1 MRRIKFFVFAIIIFF
16 VAEPKT
22 LAENDT
28 DFLYDFL
35 RGSYELVGRWP
46 DSNETYSG
54 KIVLEK
60 DHGNFR
66 VVRLING
73 KKITGI
79 GKIET
84 ATPDKVKV
92 LRIRFKQDEREYEGT
107 YLIGSDLDNYG
118 RLTGYLY
125 LKSGKTK
132 QPGLEAFF
140 ILLDALKN

>member
-1 MRRIKFFVFAIIIFF
+1 VKLLVFIIILLL
-16 VAEPKT
+16 VAEPGT
-22 LAENDT
+22 SAENDT
-28 DFLYDFL
+28 DFLYGFL
-35 RGSYELVGRWP
+35 KGSYELIGRWP
-46 DSNETYSG
+46 DSKETYSG
-54 KIVLEK
+54 KIIFEK
-60 DHGNFR
+60 DRGHFR

-84 ATPDKVKV
+84 VTSDKVKV

-125 LKSGKTK
+125 LKNGKTK
-132 QPGLEAFF
+132 NPGLEAFF
-140 ILLDALKN
+140 IVLDALRK

>member
-1 MRRIKFFVFAIIIFF
+1 MRRIKFFVLAIILLFI
-16 VAEPKT
+16 AETAT

-35 RGSYELVGRWP
+35 KGSYELVGRWP
-46 DSNETYSG
+46 DSNETYGG

-60 DHGNFR
+60 DRGHFR
-66 VVRLING
+66 VIRLIDG

-84 ATPDKVKV
+84 ATSDKVKV
-92 LRIRFKQDEREYEGT
+92 LRIRFEQNGRKYEGT
-107 YLIGSDLDNYG
+107 YLIGSDLENYG

-125 LKSGKTK
+125 LKNGKTK

-140 ILLDALKN
+140 IVLDALKK

>member
-1 MRRIKFFVFAIIIFF
+1 MIRMKLLVFIIILLF
-16 VAEPKT
+16 VAEPGT

-28 DFLYDFL
+28 DFLYGFL
-35 RGSYELVGRWP
+35 KGSYELVGRWP

-54 KIVLEK
+54 KIILEK
-60 DHGNFR
+60 DRGRFR

-84 ATPDKVKV
+84 ATPEKVKV

-125 LKSGKTK
+125 LKNGKTK
-132 QPGLEAFF
+132 NPGLEAFF
-140 ILLDALKN
+140 IVLDALRK

>member
-1 MRRIKFFVFAIIIFF
+1 MRRIKFFVFAIIMFF
-16 VAEPKT
+16 VAEPAA

-60 DHGNFR
+60 DREHFR

-84 ATPDKVKV
+84 ATPDKFKV

-125 LKSGKTK
+125 LENGKTK
-132 QPGLEAFF
+132 NPGLEAFF
-140 ILLDALKN
+140 IVLDALKK

>member
-1 MRRIKFFVFAIIIFF
+1 MIKIKFLVFFIILLFF
-16 VAEPKT
+16 AEPGT

-28 DFLYDFL
+28 DFLYVFL
-35 RGSYELVGRWP
+35 KGSYELVGRWP

-54 KIVLEK
+54 KIILEK
-60 DHGNFR
+60 DRGHFR

-84 ATPDKVKV
+84 ATSDKVKV
-92 LRIRFKQDEREYEGT
+92 LRIRFKQDGRVYEGT

-125 LKSGKTK
+125 LKNGKTK
-132 QPGLEAFF
+132 NPGLEAFF
-140 ILLDALKN
+140 IVHGALRN

>member
-35 RGSYELVGRWP
+35 KGSYELVGRWP
-46 DSNETYSG
+46 DSNKTYSG

-73 KKITGI
+73 KKITGM

-125 LKSGKTK
+125 LKNGKTK

-140 ILLDALKN
+140 IVLDALKK

>member
-1 MRRIKFFVFAIIIFF
+1 MKRIKFWVFAFILLF
-16 VAEPKT
+16 VVRPGT
-22 LAENDT
+22 SAENDT

-54 KIVLEK
+54 KIILEK
-60 DHGNFR
+60 DRGYFR

-73 KKITGI
+73 KKIVGI

-84 ATPDKVKV
+84 GTSDEVKV
-92 LRIRFKQDEREYEGT
+92 LRIRFMQDEREYEGT

-125 LKSGKTK
+125 LENGKTK
-132 QPGLEAFF
+132 NPGLEAFF
-140 ILLDALKN
+140 TVLDALGK

>member
-1 MRRIKFFVFAIIIFF
+1 MRRIKVFVFATILLF
-16 VAEPKT
+16 VSEPSA

-35 RGSYELVGRWP
+35 SGSYELVGKWP
-46 DSNETYSG
+46 DSNKTYSG

-60 DHGNFR
+60 DHGHFR
-66 VVRLING
+66 VVRHING
-73 KKITGI
+73 KKIAGV

-84 ATPDKVKV
+84 ATSDKVKV

-125 LKSGKTK
+125 LKNGKTK
-132 QPGLEAFF
+132 KPGLEAFF
-140 ILLDALKN
+140 IALDALKK

>member
-1 MRRIKFFVFAIIIFF
+1 MRRIKFFVLAIILLF
-16 VAEPKT
+16 VAGT
-22 LAENDT
+22 ASLAENDT

-35 RGSYELVGRWP
+35 KGSYELVGRWP

-60 DHGNFR
+60 DREYFR

-73 KKITGI
+73 KKITGV

-84 ATPDKVKV
+84 ATSDKVKV

-107 YLIGSDLDNYG
+107 YLIGSDLENYG

-125 LKSGKTK
+125 LKNGKTK
-132 QPGLEAFF
+132 NPGLEAFF
-140 ILLDALKN
+140 IFFDALRK

>member
-16 VAEPKT
+16 VAEPTT

-46 DSNETYSG
+46 DSNKTYSG

-60 DHGNFR
+60 DHGHFR

-140 ILLDALKN
+140 IVLDASKK